1 MSKITLLCKAGG
13 DSDSVRCGMFV
24 CTTELLWAWQ
34 VFCKGPRR
42 LLHIFLANDAQA
54 QFPIGADLSTTP
66 TTPKCSSWS
75 VFVSTCCW
83 VYNSRLWSFWHFEH
97 SGLTDVLKSPTP
109 SVHCNLHLEFPT
121 VLRRKSILI
130 LFSDVGVCFTV
141 GLLVTSDTV
150 RYSDCSLDATWTW
163 GNNGGQVGTNTRQYT
178 TSSAVR
184 CASSCIR
191 KSWFVNFKW
200 SVTAQWAVRY
210 CSKSRNCTD
219 VCGGILYTY
228 YTV

>member
-1 MSKITLLCKAGG
+1 METAILSVVACSSVPQSCYGRDKCFAKGHVGCYTYSWQMTLRPNFRSA
-13 DSDSVRCGMFV
+13 
-24 CTTELLWAWQ
+24 
-34 VFCKGPRR
+34 P
-42 LLHIFLANDAQA
+42 IFLQLRRSLNV
-54 QFPIGADLSTTP
+54 LHEVSVSS
-66 TTPKCSSWS
+66 CS
-75 VFVSTCCW
+75 W